1 MNILK
6 VSLCLL
12 VSVLLAAAAA
22 VSGKWGGNADVKL
35 PSGESRSYTLEL
47 QVTQKGAEVSG
58 TIGTGEGDGLAIQ
71 NGKFEGSRLTFEV
84 TPPEAGSP
92 VKFELDLDGD
102 RLDGQLRGDVDGGAI
117 TGKIALTRAK

>member
-12 VSVLLAAAAA
+12 VSVLLTAGATI
-22 VSGKWGGNADVKL
+22 SGKWGGNADVKL
-35 PSGESRSYTLEL
+35 PSGESRSYPLEL

-58 TIGTGEGDGLAIQ
+58 TIGTGEGDGMEIQ
-71 NGKFEGSRLTFEV
+71 NGKFEGSRLSFEV
-84 TPPEAGSP
+84 TPPEAGSS
-92 VKFELDLDGD
+92 VKFELDLNGD
-102 RLDGQLRGDVDGGAI
+102 RLDGQLRGEADGGAV